1 MPKMFRSQDRF
12 PLKRYAQIYDT
23 PIVIAIDG
31 PTASGKGTL
40 AAKIAERLG
49 FAYMDTGALYRGVAK
64 TALDNGLETGSEK
77 DALKAADILAKNYSP
92 DLQND
97 PALRT
102 EAVSK
107 AASEVA
113 AFPKVR
119 EKLLQIQ
126 KEFAAHP
133 PTTHNEAGLKGAVL
147 DGRDIGTVICP
158 NAQIKLFIEA
168 SAEIR
173 ATRRV
178 KQLAEKNVDADF
190 DDVLKELMIRD
201 GRDKSRKVA
210 PTVPAEDA
218 FILDTSEMN
227 AAQVL
232 AHALDIIRGYMIGAI
247 ASAAS

>member
-1 MPKMFRSQDRF
+1 MFRSQDQF
-12 PLKRYAQIYDT
+12 PSKRYARMHKG
-23 PIVIAIDG
+23 PLVIAIDG

-49 FAYMDTGALYRGVAK
+49 FAYMDTGALYRGTAK
-64 TALDNGLETGSEK
+64 TALDNGLETAAEK
-77 DALKAADILAKNYSP
+77 DALKAAEILAENYSP
-92 DLQND
+92 ELQND

-113 AFPKVR
+113 AFPSVR
-119 EKLLQIQ
+119 AKLLQIQ
-126 KEFAAHP
+126 KDFAANP
-133 PTTHNEAGLKGAVL
+133 PVSENKAGLKGAVL

-173 ATRRV
+173 AARRV
-178 KQLAEKNVDADF
+178 KQLTEKGVKANF

-201 GRDKSRKVA
+201 GRDKGRDVA

-227 AAQVL
+227 APQVL

-247 ASAAS
+247 ASEQL